1 MKKIDHEVL
10 SKAEFSPLDNDNE
23 FMAQLHFL
31 RDLDIEDADKVNDAV
46 MALEIIQLKLT
57 AWLNENRTAFEPEEA
72 AFMINIYVKHLA
84 LVKKHEGVDFERTL
98 VCYKMC
104 LRVFQFIMAA
114 LYDYPDR
121 MFGFAELPW
130 QIKSL

>member
-1 MKKIDHEVL
+1 MNRIDHEVL

-23 FMAQLHFL
+23 FMSQLHFL
-31 RDLDIEDADKVNDAV
+31 RDLDIEVADQVKDAV

-57 AWLNENRTAFEPEEA
+57 AWLNENKTALETEEA
-72 AFMINIYVKHLA
+72 DFMMNIYLKHLD
-84 LVKKHEGVDFERTL
+84 LLKKYEGVDFEKAL

-121 MFGFAELPW
+121 MFGFTELPQ